1 MTVSLRKGQ
10 GVSLR
15 KNEFDLSSVT
25 IGLGWDI
32 NEEKKGFL
40 GGIFG
45 KKEEEY
51 DLDVIAFL
59 CNAAGKV
66 TDLGNVENG
75 KPTLVNGDIVFF
87 NSLRHKS
94 GQIWLTGDNRTGAG
108 DGDDE
113 QIIVKLN
120 SIDPKYEKIVFIVQ
134 IYNGEKLQQHFGKV
148 QNAFIRAVDGKNVEM
163 ITEVNFSQDI
173 GLIFDINERRLQG
186 TPGQSGDFEL
196 TVKWSCSSHRDNE
209 KKLLFVVNPDPKSLW
224 KVIDPPSDAPF
235 YKKSIDHQSVCRSG
249 IHIAGASRRGR
260 SHEHVGSFRDDD
272 YYLNFSDVSGWSVL
286 LVADGAGS
294 AKYSREGSRI
304 VSETV
309 GNYLFNQFK
318 TEKGLE
324 IKNRVLRWNSEDQRA
339 VWEFMNHHFRQA
351 AVLAVNNISSA
362 AILAE
367 DKVKSF
373 STTLLATVTFRDGA
387 DLFAASFWLGDGAIA
402 AYGPAGKVRVL
413 GTPDSGEYAGQTR
426 FLDADAVSDAGF
438 SKRISIGKWNDISH
452 LVLMTDGVSDPWFET
467 DNGLQNPQKWD
478 RLMAEL
484 SPLLTDPEHASA
496 QLVEWLNY
504 FSPGNHDDRTI
515 IVLW

>member
-134 IYNGEKLQQHFGKV
+134 IFNGQRSMVF
-148 QNAFIRAVDGKNVEM
+148 A
-163 ITEVNFSQDI
+163 
-173 GLIFDINERRLQG
+173 
-186 TPGQSGDFEL
+186 EL
-196 TVKWSCSSHRDNE
+196 VRES
-209 KKLLFVVNPDPKSLW
+209 
-224 KVIDPPSDAPF
+224 
-235 YKKSIDHQSVCRSG
+235 
-249 IHIAGASRRGR
+249 
-260 SHEHVGSFRDDD
+260 
-272 YYLNFSDVSGWSVL
+272 SGWKL
-286 LVADGAGS
+286 
-294 AKYSREGSRI
+294 
-304 VSETV
+304 
-309 GNYLFNQFK
+309 N
-318 TEKGLE
+318 
-324 IKNRVLRWNSEDQRA
+324 
-339 VWEFMNHHFRQA
+339 
-351 AVLAVNNISSA
+351 
-362 AILAE
+362 AIGE
-367 DKVKSF
+367 PSTSDSF
-373 STTLLATVTFRDGA
+373 V
-387 DLFAASFWLGDGAIA
+387 
-402 AYGPAGKVRVL
+402 
-413 GTPDSGEYAGQTR
+413 
-426 FLDADAVSDAGF
+426 
-438 SKRISIGKWNDISH
+438 SH
-452 LVLMTDGVSDPWFET
+452 L
-467 DNGLQNPQKWD
+467 
-478 RLMAEL
+478 R
-484 SPLLTDPEHASA
+484 
-496 QLVEWLNY
+496 NY
-504 FSPGNHDDRTI
+504 I
-515 IVLW
+515 